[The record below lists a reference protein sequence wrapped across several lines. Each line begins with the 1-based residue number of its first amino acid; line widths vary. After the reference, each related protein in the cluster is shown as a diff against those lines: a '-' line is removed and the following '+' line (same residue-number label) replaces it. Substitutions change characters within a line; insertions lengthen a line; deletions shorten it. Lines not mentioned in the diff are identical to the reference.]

1 MKSFMIRIVSLLQV
15 FVMCFSVLCV
25 PVSASGV
32 DVGKSLWQWLLDL
45 TEVSS
50 QYPPSRFWQDLLKT
64 HDYPDTAY
72 TDYVTTVGE
81 YYGGTSFQN
90 DGSVF
95 IQDWEPYST
104 QYYGSDNEW
113 HSLSPVSDYLSVT
126 SSYLRFKIPPN
137 GSLNAQIR
145 LDFQIAV
152 ASTVKISFPAQD
164 STNFIYRYVE
174 LYNGSGE
181 VGGSLTNPGS
191 VSSYNLSA
199 GSYYYLISGFSNSG
213 LSELSSWYTNAFI
226 PPLVLVTMM
235 PGAVSPDAPSV
246 LPETR
251 TGSLCGDYFY
261 SGDNGSMTQAENIYL
276 FDETNNIIN
285 NPATG
290 TTATASSWKYD
301 YETRTYTITATDGS
315 TYTIVHGD
323 ESAEVKHTDSSNTT
337 NIYNYYYGTSGGSG
351 ENPGEQPDKESI
363 WDKLGK
369 LLGSITDG
377 FLEVVKAFLGK
388 LLDGLT
394 SLVDM
399 INSKIGNIVE
409 SILALFDY
417 LPSLFSGFT
426 GFLAAVFPFLPQEFF
441 DILILG
447 AALAAVLL
455 ILKVLR
461 K

>member
-1 MKSFMIRIVSLLQV
+1 MVVPASAVDGSTFWDYFSLN
-15 FVMCFSVLCV
+15 FAKENISN
-25 PVSASGV
+25 
-32 DVGKSLWQWLLDL
+32 WW
-45 TEVSS
+45 
-50 QYPPSRFWQDLLKT
+50 KT
-64 HDYPDTAY
+64 LFGSDDPDTAY
-72 TDYVTTVGE
+72 TDYVTTVKDVL
-81 YYGGTSFQN
+81 GTSTVGDNCVYLGNWSDHASYNSTAGENVSYTFASGSTFTYSGTVSRLN
-90 DGSVF
+90 DEAAIMCSSSFVAPVSGTYKFTGFWSTSNKSVF
-95 IQDWEPYST
+95 L
-104 QYYGSDNEW
+104 
-113 HSLSPVSDYLSVT
+113 LSGFRLQ
-126 SSYLRFKIPPN
+126 LN
-137 GSLNAQIR
+137 GSNIT
-145 LDFQIAV
+145 FSNVAV
-152 ASTVKISFPAQD
+152 AD
-164 STNFIYRYVE
+164 
-174 LYNGSGE
+174 SGE
-181 VGGSLTNPGS
+181 SFLSYDLTAGTTYGFAFLWVAPSSTSGPFTVSGACRMEYPTGGFEAA
-191 VSSYNLSA
+191 A
-199 GSYYYLISGFSNSG
+199 GS
-213 LSELSSWYTNAFI
+213 TD
-226 PPLVLVTMM
+226 
-235 PGAVSPDAPSV
+235 VS
-246 LPETR
+246 PETR

-323 ESAEVKHTDSSNTT
+323 ESAEVTYTDSSNTT
-337 NIYNYYYGTSGGSG
+337 NIYNYYYGTNGGGG

-388 LLDGLT
+388 LLDSLT

-417 LPSLFSGFT
+417 FPSLFSGFT